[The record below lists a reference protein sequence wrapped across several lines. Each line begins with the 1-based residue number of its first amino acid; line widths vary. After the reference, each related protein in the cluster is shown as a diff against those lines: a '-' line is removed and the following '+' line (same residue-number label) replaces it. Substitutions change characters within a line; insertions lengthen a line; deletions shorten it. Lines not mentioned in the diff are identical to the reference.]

1 MASLKEIISVLL
13 ETQVWPAVYVGNLPK
28 GVREVMRKT
37 IESFAI
43 TFEDSIDKELLSKI
57 CKEMNFTI
65 KERDSYVENIYDQ
78 HGNLRG
84 RRTVEWE
91 FAPRVVHEDIIVA
104 HVSPDY
110 SQIYILSF
118 LEKNAVNMAETYR
131 KRKYEATLS
140 NL

>member
-1 MASLKEIISVLL
+1 MVSLDEIVSVLL
-13 ETQVWPAVYVGNLPK
+13 ETQVWPAVYVGDLPK

-43 TFEDSIDKELLSKI
+43 TFEDNIDRELLSKI
-57 CKEMNFTI
+57 CREMNYTV

-78 HGNLRG
+78 HGNLRE

-91 FAPRVVHEDIIVA
+91 FAPRVMREDIIVA
-104 HVSPDY
+104 HVSSDH
-110 SQIYILSF
+110 SQIYILP
-118 LEKNAVNMAETYR
+118 LHEKSAVNMVETYR

-140 NL
+140 SL

>member
-1 MASLKEIISVLL
+1 MVSLKEIISVLL
-13 ETQVWPAVYVGNLPK
+13 ETQAWPAVYVGDLPK

-43 TFEDSIDKELLSKI
+43 TFEDNIDRELLSKI
-57 CKEMNFTI
+57 CKEMGYTI

-78 HGNLRG
+78 HGNLRE

-91 FAPRVVHEDIIVA
+91 FAPRVMNEDIIVA

-110 SQIYILSF
+110 SQIYIFPF
-118 LEKNAVNMAETYR
+118 LDKDAVNMVEIYR

-140 NL
+140 SL

>member
-1 MASLKEIISVLL
+1 MASLKEIFSVLL
-13 ETQVWPAVYVGNLPK
+13 ETQAWPAVYVGDLPN

-37 IESFAI
+37 IESFVI
-43 TFEDSIDKELLSKI
+43 TFEDSIDRELLSEI
-57 CKEMNFTI
+57 CREMNYTI

-78 HGNLRG
+78 HGNLRE

-91 FAPRVVHEDIIVA
+91 FTPRVMREDIIIA

-110 SQIYILSF
+110 SQIYILPF
-118 LEKNAVNMAETYR
+118 LEKNAVNMVETYR

-140 NL
+140 SL

>member
-13 ETQVWPAVYVGNLPK
+13 ETQVWPAVYVGDLPK

-37 IESFAI
+37 IESFVI
-43 TFEDSIDKELLSKI
+43 TFEDKIDRELLYPI
-57 CKEMNFTI
+57 CEEMNYTV

-78 HGNLRG
+78 HGNLRE

-91 FAPRVVHEDIIVA
+91 FAPRVMREDIIVA

-110 SQIYILSF
+110 YQIYIFPS
-118 LEKNAVNMAETYR
+118 LEKNAVSMVETYR
-131 KRKYEATLS
+131 KRKYEFV
-140 NL
+140 

>member
-1 MASLKEIISVLL
+1 MVSLKEIFSVLL
-13 ETQVWPAVYVGNLPK
+13 ETQAWPAVYVGDLPK

-43 TFEDSIDKELLSKI
+43 TFEDSIDRELLSEI
-57 CKEMNFTI
+57 CREMNYTI

-78 HGNLRG
+78 HGNLREK
-84 RRTVEWE
+84 RTVEWE
-91 FAPRVVHEDIIVA
+91 FTPRVMREDIIIA

-110 SQIYILSF
+110 SQIYILPF
-118 LEKNAVNMAETYR
+118 LEKNAVNMVETYR

-140 NL
+140 SL